1 MDGIFDK
8 KSDLMK
14 EMDAYF
20 KRVKAIHKL
29 PEYAEFLKYKEEVDQ
44 FKEFIDLRRIEKT
57 YEFIQSIIESDISD
71 MMVKDWLER
80 IKHLEKALSDSA
92 WNRRESFCSSN
103 IMDHIWEVVKK
114 YGHPVEAEDMFDQ
127 EAFVIGKYTMAVY
140 SGQGE
145 YGYSISVKNR
155 IF

>member
-14 EMDAYF
+14 EMDEYF
-20 KRVKAIHKL
+20 KRVEAIHKL

-57 YEFIQSIIESDISD
+57 YKFIQSIIEDD
-71 MMVKDWLER
+71 MRVKDWLDR
-80 IKHLEKALSDSA
+80 VKHLEKTLSDSA
-92 WNRRESFCSSN
+92 WKRRESFCSSN
-103 IMDHIWEVVKK
+103 IMDHIWEVAKK
-114 YGHPVEAEDMFDQ
+114 YGTQSQGEDMFDVD
-127 EAFVIGKYTMAVY
+127 AFTLGKYTITMY

-145 YGYSISVKNR
+145 YGYSIYVKKR